1 MVASHAWSPTSSKA
15 DGQPKSSAA
24 TRRAYFVDIL
34 RLIASFQ
41 MVNGHTLDA
50 VLLDSARGGSLWGD
64 YLWFRGMVS
73 VSFMFVAGFAFHL
86 ATLARFEKHRARP
99 EEIKRRFR
107 RGVDLIIIGY
117 LLRVPYDYL
126 LRPGEIPD
134 TLIDQLLRCNVLQ
147 CIGVT
152 LIVLELI
159 TVLAKRPRQV
169 AVAAT
174 VLAAAIVFTAPL
186 TDRIDPHGP
195 FHIVLSYVSHQ
206 AGSMFPVIPW
216 ATFMLAGAAIGFWA
230 MPDAAKTQWPLT
242 LSRLLIV
249 ALALWVVGKLIA
261 AAGIS
266 GAGSGVHPNSQ
277 PRFIVE
283 RLMAVTLVTA
293 GLCVVSF
300 RIKRFPK
307 LLRTLS
313 GETLFLYVF
322 HLVVI
327 FSLPFG
333 VSRTIGRT
341 LALPQALV
349 VSCVMLAVTAAAGVA
364 WSRSKSWREQRRR
377 SMNQMEGLS

>member
-1 MVASHAWSPTSSKA
+1 
-15 DGQPKSSAA
+15 
-24 TRRAYFVDIL
+24 
-34 RLIASFQ
+34 

-50 VLLDSARGGSLWGD
+50 VLLDSARGGSVWGD

-126 LRPGEIPD
+126 FRPSEIPD

-152 LIVLELI
+152 LIVLELL

-174 VLAAAIVFTAPL
+174 LLAATIVCLAPL
-186 TDRIDPHGP
+186 TDPIDPHGP
-195 FHIVLSYVSHQ
+195 FHIVLSYVSHE

-230 MPDAAKTQWPLT
+230 MPDGARTRWPLT

-249 ALALWVVGKLIA
+249 TLVLWAVSKLIA
-261 AAGIS
+261 VAGIS
-266 GAGSGVHPNSQ
+266 NSLPGVHPNSH

-283 RLMAVTLVTA
+283 RLMSVTLLTA
-293 GLCVVSF
+293 GLCLVSF

-349 VSCVMLAVTAAAGVA
+349 VSCAMLVVTVAAGVA
-364 WSRSKSWREQRRR
+364 WNRSKSWRQQRRR
-377 SMNQMEGLS
+377 SLEQAEGVS